1 MPTQTRSQ
9 ARSAQTADLV
19 TSPRANPPRRI
30 LRSRQGNAGVVVSP
44 GDGGP
49 SIITALG
56 TSSDSNLAFAIC
68 KDSRCKTCPTFL
80 KCNKFRSNITNHE
93 YNVINHTGE
102 TLTCHSSNVIY
113 LLTCLYCGV
122 QYVGETILPFHK
134 RNNIHRTEMNDHFAF
149 HLETSCKTYSYS
161 YQIIEKLPGTGY
173 RNDGSIDKEMSK
185 VRKDK
190 EDIWIKKMRTL
201 FPYGLCEKA
210 RDKVNDCSMIH
221 EAVGKSYSGYPI
233 PRNGVRPTR
242 SRENRNKTDSIISCI
257 DFFSSLE
264 DIFANDLIHSFN
276 RIRIILNRTKK
287 NILKEIAFHL
297 LNRTVYTFHPEREQ
311 WYLYI
316 LDIIDTKMIKTTI
329 VPPKR
334 SAPENVCTIRFVNK
348 GMEQIKIS
356 EIIRHSDTIKS
367 LPESLQKEDDVPK
380 VVMKL
385 DSPIR
390 NKIMNYEAT
399 VRSIQH
405 MNEDEISLT
414 LNSESNSIYPC
425 TCSESEYC
433 DPHHGHVV
441 TGDLRF
447 ISNPKLRKLFS
458 KGPNYRENKTIN
470 YHKCMNEI
478 KNALDTCVSSL
489 AVKYK
494 VTPESFDNWKLKI
507 NEKVAEKVR
516 KLKTSHRPQQTK
528 LILKDE
534 NVVEYLK
541 DLHSKY
547 VIVPIDKAA
556 NNISIIC
563 KRFYVMRLLKE
574 VGVLGSPDPTYEIS
588 DTNPTE
594 LINDDI
600 ILCERYG
607 LKLEEAQ
614 KTLPIMYW
622 TPKMHYTPSRAR
634 FIVSSAKCS
643 TKPISRVI
651 SNAFK
656 LIFNQIQ
663 NFHDKSKF
671 YKNYNRFWVINNSKP
686 LIEKL
691 EVINTRKKAKDISTF
706 DFSTLYTK
714 LPHNDLLRVL
724 NIHIDFAFDGGT
736 KNYLG
741 YTDTKVFWKNK
752 PSRKNTISRSQLKAL
767 VKHLITRTY
776 FIVGNLIIRQSIGIP
791 MGIDPAPFWAN
802 LYLYFYEHE
811 FITNLMRTD
820 KIRARKFLNACRFID
835 DECNIND
842 HGEFARSHGEIYP
855 KELHLKCEHQGL
867 HATFLELDIQI
878 VDEIFDYKLFD
889 KRDDFPFSIVR
900 MPDLS
905 GNIPSFIFYGS
916 IMSEFLRIA
925 RCTRLITNFI
935 PRARSLCER
944 MISQGGSKYLVL
956 KQIRKAI
963 SRHPEPFQKFS
974 LSPTQI
980 IKELS

>member
-1 MPTQTRSQ
+1 
-9 ARSAQTADLV
+9 
-19 TSPRANPPRRI
+19 
-30 LRSRQGNAGVVVSP
+30 
-44 GDGGP
+44 
-49 SIITALG
+49 
-56 TSSDSNLAFAIC
+56 
-68 KDSRCKTCPTFL
+68 
-80 KCNKFRSNITNHE
+80 
-93 YNVINHTGE
+93 
-102 TLTCHSSNVIY
+102 
-113 LLTCLYCGV
+113 
-122 QYVGETILPFHK
+122 
-134 RNNIHRTEMNDHFAF
+134 MNDHFAF

-242 SRENRNKTDSIISCI
+242 SRENRNKKDSIISCI

-478 KNALDTCVSSL
+478 KNSLDTCVSSL

-622 TPKMHYTPSRAR
+622 TPKMHYNPSRAR

-925 RCTRLITNFI
+925 RCTRLITNFL

>member
-1 MPTQTRSQ
+1 M
-9 ARSAQTADLV
+9 
-19 TSPRANPPRRI
+19 
-30 LRSRQGNAGVVVSP
+30 
-44 GDGGP
+44 
-49 SIITALG
+49 
-56 TSSDSNLAFAIC
+56 
-68 KDSRCKTCPTFL
+68 
-80 KCNKFRSNITNHE
+80 
-93 YNVINHTGE
+93 
-102 TLTCHSSNVIY
+102 
-113 LLTCLYCGV
+113 
-122 QYVGETILPFHK
+122 
-134 RNNIHRTEMNDHFAF
+134 
-149 HLETSCKTYSYS
+149 
-161 YQIIEKLPGTGY
+161 
-173 RNDGSIDKEMSK
+173 
-185 VRKDK
+185 
-190 EDIWIKKMRTL
+190 KK
-201 FPYGLCEKA
+201 
-210 RDKVNDCSMIH
+210 
-221 EAVGKSYSGYPI
+221 
-233 PRNGVRPTR
+233 
-242 SRENRNKTDSIISCI
+242 
-257 DFFSSLE
+257 
-264 DIFANDLIHSFN
+264 
-276 RIRIILNRTKK
+276 
-287 NILKEIAFHL
+287 
-297 LNRTVYTFHPEREQ
+297 
-311 WYLYI
+311 
-316 LDIIDTKMIKTTI
+316 
-329 VPPKR
+329 
-334 SAPENVCTIRFVNK
+334 
-348 GMEQIKIS
+348 
-356 EIIRHSDTIKS
+356 
-367 LPESLQKEDDVPK
+367 
-380 VVMKL
+380 
-385 DSPIR
+385 
-390 NKIMNYEAT
+390 
-399 VRSIQH
+399 
-405 MNEDEISLT
+405 
-414 LNSESNSIYPC
+414 
-425 TCSESEYC
+425 
-433 DPHHGHVV
+433 
-441 TGDLRF
+441 
-447 ISNPKLRKLFS
+447 
-458 KGPNYRENKTIN
+458 
-470 YHKCMNEI
+470 
-478 KNALDTCVSSL
+478 
-489 AVKYK
+489 
-494 VTPESFDNWKLKI
+494 
-507 NEKVAEKVR
+507 KVAEKVR
-516 KLKTSHRPQQTK
+516 KLKISHRPQQTK

-534 NVVEYLK
+534 NVVRYLE

-574 VGVLGSPDPTYEIS
+574 VGALGSPDPTYEIS

-643 TKPISRVI
+643 TKPISRVV
-651 SNAFK
+651 SKAFK

-776 FIVGNLIIRQSIGIP
+776 FIVGNLTIRQSIGIP

-811 FITNLMRTD
+811 FITNLMKTD
-820 KIRARKFLNACRFID
+820 KTRARKFLNACRFID

-842 HGEFARSHGEIYP
+842 HGEFARSYGEIYP

-944 MISQGGSKYLVL
+944 MISQGGSKHLVF
-956 KQIRKAI
+956 KQIRKAM
-963 SRHPEPFQKFS
+963 SRHPVPFQKFS

>member
-1 MPTQTRSQ
+1 M
-9 ARSAQTADLV
+9 
-19 TSPRANPPRRI
+19 
-30 LRSRQGNAGVVVSP
+30 
-44 GDGGP
+44 
-49 SIITALG
+49 
-56 TSSDSNLAFAIC
+56 
-68 KDSRCKTCPTFL
+68 
-80 KCNKFRSNITNHE
+80 
-93 YNVINHTGE
+93 
-102 TLTCHSSNVIY
+102 
-113 LLTCLYCGV
+113 
-122 QYVGETILPFHK
+122 
-134 RNNIHRTEMNDHFAF
+134 
-149 HLETSCKTYSYS
+149 
-161 YQIIEKLPGTGY
+161 
-173 RNDGSIDKEMSK
+173 
-185 VRKDK
+185 
-190 EDIWIKKMRTL
+190 
-201 FPYGLCEKA
+201 
-210 RDKVNDCSMIH
+210 
-221 EAVGKSYSGYPI
+221 
-233 PRNGVRPTR
+233 
-242 SRENRNKTDSIISCI
+242 
-257 DFFSSLE
+257 
-264 DIFANDLIHSFN
+264 
-276 RIRIILNRTKK
+276 
-287 NILKEIAFHL
+287 
-297 LNRTVYTFHPEREQ
+297 
-311 WYLYI
+311 
-316 LDIIDTKMIKTTI
+316 
-329 VPPKR
+329 
-334 SAPENVCTIRFVNK
+334 
-348 GMEQIKIS
+348 
-356 EIIRHSDTIKS
+356 
-367 LPESLQKEDDVPK
+367 
-380 VVMKL
+380 
-385 DSPIR
+385 
-390 NKIMNYEAT
+390 
-399 VRSIQH
+399 
-405 MNEDEISLT
+405 
-414 LNSESNSIYPC
+414 
-425 TCSESEYC
+425 
-433 DPHHGHVV
+433 
-441 TGDLRF
+441 
-447 ISNPKLRKLFS
+447 
-458 KGPNYRENKTIN
+458 
-470 YHKCMNEI
+470 
-478 KNALDTCVSSL
+478 
-489 AVKYK
+489 
-494 VTPESFDNWKLKI
+494 
-507 NEKVAEKVR
+507 
-516 KLKTSHRPQQTK
+516 
-528 LILKDE
+528 KDE
-534 NVVEYLK
+534 NVVKYLK

-724 NIHIDFAFDGGT
+724 NIQIDFAFDGGT

-956 KQIRKAI
+956 KQIRKAM